1 MSIAELIRLMEARL
15 AALNSARASAA
26 AVGDIEQITQLDA
39 EVAQTQLTLDQLR
52 TLV

>member
-1 MSIAELIRLMEARL
+1 MSIEELIRLMEARL

-26 AVGDIEQITQLDA
+26 AVGDIEQIQRIDA
-39 EVAQTQLTLDQLR
+39 DVAQTQLTLDQLR